1 MLVWLAKKSIE
12 HYWNTV
18 PENKRKICI
27 YQITC
32 SKFVYNK
39 FDENGF
45 VSGILAYFYRMK
57 SCNHKYEISHKNNM
71 VIIKDNQGN
80 ITEVSR
86 TVEYFVRDGNS
97 SAPIDLIAPTATITS
112 PNNG

>member
-57 SCNHKYEISHKNNM
+57 SCNHKYEISYKNNM

-80 ITEVSR
+80 IIEENDINPLIVK
-86 TVEYFVRDGNS
+86 EFKNS
-97 SAPIDLIAPTATITS
+97 
-112 PNNG
+112 